1 VSMSSYKVIAFDC
14 DGVLFDTA
22 ASNRAYYNTLRN
34 QLGMPDMT
42 EEEFTFA
49 HMHTVNETLAHLFKS
64 PETRQKAEAVKAQL
78 SYTPFV
84 AAMKMEP
91 ALIPLLK
98 KLRPTYKTAVATNR
112 SDSMP
117 TLLREHDIAPYFD
130 LIVSSNDVPR
140 PKPYPDQLLRLLDY
154 FNVSPHEMLYVGDS
168 KVDETAAQTAQ
179 VPLVAYDNR
188 SLSAVYHIRSLK
200 EIEGILEL

>member
-1 VSMSSYKVIAFDC
+1 MSSYKVIAFDC

-22 ASNRAYYNTLRN
+22 ESNRAYYNTLRK

-42 EEEFTFA
+42 EEEFRFA
-49 HMHTVNETLAHLFKS
+49 HMHTVNETLAYLFKS
-64 PETRQKAEAVKAQL
+64 PQARQKVEAVRAQL

-188 SLSAVYHIRSLK
+188 SLTAAYHIRSLK